1 MAIDPNWVRENPKE
15 AARQL
20 DMLSNMHVDRVRHIW
35 ESRGFGACDEMG
47 EAFDSLE
54 NKYRALST
62 AKLEP
67 MPTDLKSRFLVIK
80 VKGDIGRAEARAVM
94 QGFSKHSSGVAI
106 FVNEEVDLEAIDM
119 TKRDALI
126 KAKALFD
133 MSERLEAYHQPI
145 AANQCWNAGDKL
157 RRQAEGVE

>member
-1 MAIDPNWVRENPKE
+1 MAIDPNWVRENPEE

-20 DMLSNMHVDRVRHIW
+20 DVLGDMHVDRARHIW

-47 EAFDSLE
+47 DAFDSLE

-67 MPTDLKSRFLVIK
+67 MPADLKSRFLVIK
-80 VKGDIGRAEARAVM
+80 MKGDIGRAEAREVM

-106 FVNEEVDLEAIDM
+106 FVNREVDLEAVDT
-119 TKRDALI
+119 TKRDALRL
-126 KAKALFD
+126 AEEL
-133 MSERLEAYHQPI
+133 ERLEDEL
-145 AANQCWNAGDKL
+145 GDVRGVALLGRAQAL
-157 RRQAEGVE
+157 RRQAKGGA